1 MQLTVTEEEARILT
15 DLLNGLLPDLREEVY
30 KTESYDLREQLK
42 SHEIVAKAV
51 LVRLGALLGQPRP
64 C

>member
-1 MQLTVTEEEARILT
+1 MQLTVTEEEARVLT
-15 DLLNGLLPDLREEVY
+15 DLLNGLLPVLREEFY
-30 KTESYDLREQLK
+30 KAESYDLREQLK
-42 SHEIVAKAV
+42 SRQRVLKTV

>member
-1 MQLTVTEEEARILT
+1 MQLTVTEEEARVLT